1 GHRGGRDG
9 RATGKQRPAGRVR
22 RRQAVSGARD
32 RQHRPGRSGAERAP
46 APGRNPSAAASV
58 GPGRARP
65 AAADGTRLARC
76 LRQPHAGRPDQR
88 QVSPMRLPPDT
99 LAPEVSFH
107 AVRSRGPGGQN
118 VNKVASCALVTWNF
132 DSSTLLTPEE
142 KSRLREKLAR
152 SLNSSGEIQLRSDEF
167 RDLTRNKARALE
179 KLAERVDAALAIPR
193 P

>member
-1 GHRGGRDG
+1 
-9 RATGKQRPAGRVR
+9 
-22 RRQAVSGARD
+22 
-32 RQHRPGRSGAERAP
+32 
-46 APGRNPSAAASV
+46 
-58 GPGRARP
+58 
-65 AAADGTRLARC
+65 
-76 LRQPHAGRPDQR
+76 
-88 QVSPMRLPPDT
+88 MRLPPDT

-193 P
+193 PRKATRPTRASVVRRQEAKTRRSQAKKMRGRPDW